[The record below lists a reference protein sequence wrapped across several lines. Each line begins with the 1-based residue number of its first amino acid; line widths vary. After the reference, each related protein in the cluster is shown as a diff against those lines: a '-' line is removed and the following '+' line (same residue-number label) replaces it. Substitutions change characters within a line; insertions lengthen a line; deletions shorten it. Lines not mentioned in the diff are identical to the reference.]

1 MSDPSPLPAPSG
13 PSPAFEKAV
22 RRGLVV
28 LTLINLLNYV
38 DRYVISSLVETLK
51 SPTKGLGLTDT
62 EAGLMPMAFIFV
74 YMLTSGIFGTIADRH
89 SRPRLIA
96 LGVAVWSVATAVGGF
111 AAGFVSLLAARA
123 LVGVGEG
130 AYGTIAPSLLA
141 DYFPRAQRGRVFSIF
156 FAAIPVG
163 AALGYIL
170 GGWADGHLG
179 WRAAFFLAGLP
190 GLVAAWAALTLPDPP
205 RGSQDDDG
213 AEPAPAAAPRGWAT
227 VYAPL
232 FRNRPYV
239 LTVLGYTAAT
249 FAAGGLA
256 YWMPAF
262 LSRVRGATMGEA
274 TMQFGGITVVTG
286 LFGTYL
292 GGVAGDRLLR
302 RTRHAYL
309 WFSGVTTCLA
319 APLVWLALTLESPPL
334 YLAAIVVGE
343 LLLFASTGPINSAI
357 VNVVPAR
364 QRVAAVALSI
374 LSIHLLGDAVSPFLI
389 GAVSDASSLRT
400 AVLMVPVAVAV
411 AGVIWTL
418 TAVRA
423 ERLDRVARGGAAPGR

>member
-1 MSDPSPLPAPSG
+1 MHLPPLPGAS
-13 PSPAFEKAV
+13 SVADPAFERTV

-38 DRYVISSLVETLK
+38 DRYVVAALVETLK
-51 SPTKGLGLTDT
+51 TRDGLSLTDT
-62 EAGLMPMAFIFV
+62 EAGLLPTAFIVV
-74 YMLTSGIFGTIADRH
+74 YMLTSGVFGSIADRH
-89 SRPRLIA
+89 ARPRLIA

-141 DYFPRAQRGRVFSIF
+141 DYFPRSQRGRVFSIF

-163 AALGYIL
+163 AALGFIL
-170 GGWADGHLG
+170 GGWADAHVG
-179 WRAAFFLAGLP
+179 WRGAFFLAGVP
-190 GLVAAWAALTLPDPP
+190 GLVLAWAALWLPDPP
-205 RGSQDDDG
+205 RGAQDG
-213 AEPAPAAAPRGWAT
+213 EAAPHASVAAAPRGWASA
-227 VYAPL
+227 YAPL
-232 FRNRPYV
+232 FGNRPYL

-262 LSRVRGATMGEA
+262 LTRVRGATSAEA
-274 TMQFGGITVVTG
+274 TMQFGGITVVAG
-286 LFGTYL
+286 LLGTYF
-292 GGVAGDRLLR
+292 GGVIGDRLLR

-334 YLAAIVVGE
+334 YVAAIVLGE
-343 LLLFASTGPINSAI
+343 LFLFASTGPINSAI
-357 VNVVPAR
+357 VNLVPSG

-374 LSIHLLGDAVSPFLI
+374 LSIHLLGDAASPFLI
-389 GAVSDASSLRT
+389 GAVSDATSLGR
-400 AVLMVPVAVAV
+400 AVLMVPVAIAV
-411 AGVIWTL
+411 SGAIWTA
-418 TAVRA
+418 TAWRA
-423 ERLDRVARGGAAPGR
+423 ERRDRARSGDPVA